1 MTSPHSRM
9 KTEALQAL
17 SAIMSLQMQLCFL
30 FLIYIFCKVDGNVKI
45 QQKTALIKSVDKTVV
60 IDCIF
65 PSDCSSYI
73 HWYQLKENQTLRRI
87 LYSSISDG
95 ATNNDAGFESFKVDK
110 KQSNLAL
117 KIPELKEEH
126 SAVYYCACWISGG
139 TKVFGPG
146 TRLYVTGKTE
156 SPKVSGYLPS
166 KKYSDKD
173 GNQTMLCHARDMI
186 PDLVKFTWQK
196 MSRTK
201 EWEDVKENVVE
212 QSYKVKENNQVK
224 VKAVTSMMIID
235 KNTAENNDYQCIVTH
250 EGVNEKPQILLM
262 KKDEIK
268 PTMVSK
274 KQDCPPT
281 DETIKN
287 QISGDSEQIRSLY
300 MFVYAYGVMIMKNVM
315 YFCVVTIFLLKR
327 KAARKK
333 DESS

>member
-1 MTSPHSRM
+1 MM
-9 KTEALQAL
+9 
-17 SAIMSLQMQLCFL
+17 FL
-30 FLIYIFCKVDGNVKI
+30 YIYIILLLKVPAVVLGVTLDQGPKVVVKGVGKTIYLQCKADG
-45 QQKTALIKSVDKTVV
+45 LSG
-60 IDCIF
+60 
-65 PSDCSSYI
+65 SDYI
-73 HWYQLKENQTLRRI
+73 HWYQVKDKEAPTRL
-87 LYSSISDG
+87 LYISKGGSVARDTSTEG
-95 ATNNDAGFESFKVDK
+95 AADFTVDK
-110 KQSNLAL
+110 TKLYDLKLSNTQP
-117 KIPELKEEH
+117 KH
-126 SAVYYCACWISGG
+126 SAVYFCAYWDTSMGYWI
-139 TKVFGPG
+139 KRFGPG
-146 TRLYVTGKTE
+146 TRLIVTGKTE